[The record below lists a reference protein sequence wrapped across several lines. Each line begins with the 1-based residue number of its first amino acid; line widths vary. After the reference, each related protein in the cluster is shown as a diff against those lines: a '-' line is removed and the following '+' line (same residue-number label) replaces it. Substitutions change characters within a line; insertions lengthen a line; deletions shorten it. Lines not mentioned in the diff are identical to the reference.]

1 MLIIMSECARHLP
14 FEIIQWSDFKVDQK
28 MKKNPG
34 GRSGGMKFTLSPIA
48 RKLLKIAYFILFGL
62 SLAVVIAYLYLT
74 FFVTPPDVGGTP
86 TPPVSTSTGNGNTGA
101 PTNTGAGTVTPDPT
115 PVEPARRTEVYTCLI
130 FGMDDGYGNTD
141 TIMVASFD
149 VPNKKIGLMSI
160 PRDTVISL
168 ENSIAYNKIN
178 AVYGQNGVP
187 GLKEEISELLGIP
200 LDFYVKVRLSAFEK
214 LVNAVGGVYFDVP
227 VDMHYFDPDQ
237 DLLIDLTA
245 GPQTLTGEQ
254 AMGLV
259 RFRQDNSGVGY
270 GDTGRT
276 HTQQEF
282 LKAMLGQVLAGADLG
297 DIPTLVDILVNYVET
312 DANVNDM
319 IYFGRALIG
328 MELGEA
334 LQTETLPAMWEYPYM
349 WAIPDKA
356 LETINRLVNPYETD
370 ITEGMVEFFQP

>member
-1 MLIIMSECARHLP
+1 
-14 FEIIQWSDFKVDQK
+14 
-28 MKKNPG
+28 MKKTPSRQNG
-34 GRSGGMKFTLSPIA
+34 GAKAALSPIV
-48 RKLLKIAYFILFGL
+48 RKLLKIAYFILFGI
-62 SLAVVIAYLYLT
+62 SLAVVGVYLYMT
-74 FFVTPPDVGGTP
+74 FFVKPPDVGGP
-86 TPPVSTSTGNGNTGA
+86 PNPPVSTATGNGNTGDS
-101 PTNTGAGTVTPDPT
+101 TGSGSTTTSPVNPE
-115 PVEPARRTEVYTCLI
+115 PVEPVRRKEVYTCLI

-168 ENSIAYNKIN
+168 ENSIAFNKIN
-178 AVYGQNGVP
+178 AVYGQSGVP

-259 RFRQDNSGVGY
+259 RFRQDNSGAGY

-282 LKAMLGQVLAGADLG
+282 LKAMLGQVLSGADVG

-312 DANVNDM
+312 DANINDM

-328 MELGEA
+328 MSLNEA
-334 LQTETLPAMWEYPYM
+334 LQNETLPAMWEYPYM

-356 LETINRLVNPYETD
+356 LETINRLVNPYETE
-370 ITEGMVEFFQP
+370 ITEDMVEFFEP